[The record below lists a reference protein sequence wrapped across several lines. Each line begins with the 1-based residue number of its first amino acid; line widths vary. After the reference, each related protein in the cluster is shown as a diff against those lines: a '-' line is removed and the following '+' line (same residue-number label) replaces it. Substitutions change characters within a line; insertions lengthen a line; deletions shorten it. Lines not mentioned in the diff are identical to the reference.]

1 MNETLRS
8 LSDIARHV
16 GVTRQRIQQL
26 KDDLPKPDGFTTTGA
41 QTWRPSTI
49 TRWWEKRSHT
59 RGRAV
64 A

>member
-26 KDDLPKPDGFTTTGA
+26 KDELPEPDGLSMAGA
-41 QTWRPSTI
+41 KLWKASTI
-49 TRWWEKRSHT
+49 SRWWDKRCHVPGPS
-59 RGRAV
+59 
-64 A
+64 